1 MAGIIPYEY
10 RPDSD
15 WEITLAC
22 SAMQRN
28 TAKVKVQYPNVADK
42 NRHMTVGTMHLA
54 YERLAVLIRI
64 LRKGG
69 ARLTITGSFIEAHP
83 ELRRIY

>member
-1 MAGIIPYEY
+1 MADIIPYEY

-15 WEITLAC
+15 WEITLSCA
-22 SAMQRN
+22 AMQQN
-28 TAKVKVQYPNVADK
+28 TTKVKVQYPNVADR
-42 NRHMTVGTMHLA
+42 NRYMTVGTMHLA
-54 YERLAVLIRI
+54 YGRLEALIRI

-69 ARLTITGSFIEAHP
+69 ARLTITGSYIEAHP